1 MSEQHA
7 CHVEPI
13 DKPVDRAQLTDSM
26 VAYLSVHGMGCPRCA
41 TRVRNGLL
49 MLDGVLSTSVFLEK
63 GMATVFY
70 DPERLSPPELVW
82 AVAQAGRA
90 SAHHYEART
99 LTVIPA
105 WWLVGSDRS
114 VADA

>member
-1 MSEQHA
+1 MSEHET

-13 DKPVDRAQLTDSM
+13 DKPVDGAQLNHSM
-26 VAYLSVHGMGCPRCA
+26 VAYLGVQGMGCPRCA
-41 TRVRNGLL
+41 IRVRNGLL
-49 MLDGVLSTSVFLEK
+49 MLDGVLRTSVFLEK
-63 GMATVFY
+63 GMAAVFY

-82 AVAQAGRA
+82 AVEQAGHS
-90 SAHHYEART
+90 SAHRYEAWT